1 MKTCTVS
8 KKVSVSAWVGL
19 RDIFYFLQPKQED
32 TTGTEEESSNELSIS
47 TKTSVPK
54 KTTKCRQKK
63 RAAPPVLMKTNS
75 NDFGY
80 VSSDGGGVVHGFPEW
95 SHPQSSGYDTEYNS
109 WKSDQLPAGIVALQ
123 NGMLSPMSPQQT
135 SNPPFV
141 TSAVPSTQQYTSVN
155 QPTIAPPPVYTV
167 EQHPVPMEV
176 KGNPPHYIIQ
186 TQPIPPQDVA
196 NHMGYKSHTFPTL
209 PNLTANR
216 NMSHHYSMQVTND
229 STTHRKLSETSS
241 GISSLTTGSR
251 NQSLRAVPVKAGHK
265 YRKGSADSSFST
277 DRSSNASSFHSSL
290 TGGRSIGPVPHSP
303 YPSPPESRQ
312 SSQYSYSCSERSHP
326 ASWHGDGNGS
336 TKQLYNGFNCD
347 MNLINRRASNGVN
360 KTLRHHGSGML
371 RTKDYVHNL
380 PHPMNSNGFSNMEP
394 LPLPASMRV
403 GAQSP
408 VHGMEIG
415 GMDPGGYVD
424 QASPMQ
430 VSGDVP
436 CSDVGCMVVTNEPLV
451 KGTQPLCHLEPTQ
464 LPPPSY
470 ETSIQYKTLQHVNME
485 PSNHSNMM
493 IGDMANMMYASKGC
507 YDNGARF

>member
-8 KKVSVSAWVGL
+8 KK
-19 RDIFYFLQPKQED
+19 PKQED
-32 TTGTEEESSNELSIS
+32 TTGTEEESSNELNIS
-47 TKTSVPK
+47 VKTSAPK

-123 NGMLSPMSPQQT
+123 NGVLSPMSPQQT
-135 SNPPFV
+135 TNPSFMVSTV
-141 TSAVPSTQQYTSVN
+141 TPTQQYSSVN
-155 QPTIAPPPVYTV
+155 QPTVVPPAVYTV
-167 EQHPVPMEV
+167 EQHPVPVDV
-176 KGNPPHYIIQ
+176 KGNPPHFIIQ
-186 TQPIPPQDVA
+186 SQPPGPQGVA

-209 PNLTANR
+209 PNLPANR
-216 NMSHHYSMQVTND
+216 NMTHHYSIQAATDPD
-229 STTHRKLSETSS
+229 SLAHRKLSETSS
-241 GISSLTTGSR
+241 GISSMTASSR
-251 NQSLRAVPVKAGHK
+251 HQSLMAVPLRAGQK

-290 TGGRSIGPVPHSP
+290 TGGRSIGPVPQSP

-312 SSQYSYSCSERSHP
+312 SSQYSYNCSERSHP
-326 ASWHGDGNGS
+326 ASWHGDSNGS

-347 MNLINRRASNGVN
+347 MGLVNRRSSNGVN
-360 KTLRHHGSGML
+360 KTLRHHGCSMV
-371 RTKDYVHNL
+371 RTKDYVQSL
-380 PHPMNSNGFSNMEP
+380 PHAMNSNGFSNMNP
-394 LPLPASMRV
+394 LPLPDSMRV

-415 GMDPGGYVD
+415 GMEPGGYVD

-430 VSGDVP
+430 VSGDMH
-436 CSDVGCMVVTNEPLV
+436 CSDVSCMVVANEPVV

-485 PSNHSNMM
+485 HSNMM
-493 IGDMANMMYASKGC
+493 IGDMANMMYTNKGC
-507 YDNGARF
+507 YDNGTRF